1 MGCRVALGDVCSFYR
16 GASVP
21 RTRMYDKGAYLYLHY
36 GDLYKGFDL
45 HIDVEDPAKPIP
57 YILNNEK
64 IKDSQ
69 RLRDQDIVYVLTSE
83 TVDDLGHAYLFNN
96 PKEKPTISGT
106 ETTIVRVNRRDLVVP
121 AYLNY
126 LMSSPRFIREL
137 RQYTRGM
144 KVFRVHPKD
153 VARIEI
159 DLPQTEVQHQI
170 VSILDAIYA
179 KQQANSKLNGYLADA
194 VDGLFEKALG
204 QAGEKTLTDVIEI
217 LSGGTPKTKISEYW
231 EDGEIPFFGPGD
243 ANGSTYCLT
252 TAKHITQLGLEN
264 CNSELYP
271 VDTVFLT
278 ARGTVGKVAMAGKP
292 MAMNQSCFAFRGLGV
307 SQPAVYQIIKRAVR
321 SLKAKANGATFAAIN
336 TRDLKIEEILVP
348 SDEELA
354 AFEEE
359 AASLHSMMRVNEE
372 ESLKLSSLRD
382 ALLPKLIA
390 GEIDVSKIDLTQ
402 LNSHLA

>member
-1 MGCRVALGDVCSFYR
+1 MGCKHVRLSDVATLTPGFAFKSKDFGNYDAKAIKITDVSDDCCSSDLAGVNIDEYSLAKMKKYLVHPGDYFLAMTGSIGKVGR
-16 GASVP
+16 
-21 RTRMYDKGAYLYLHY
+21 
-36 GDLYKGFDL
+36 
-45 HIDVEDPAKPIP
+45 I
-57 YILNNEK
+57 
-64 IKDSQ
+64 
-69 RLRDQDIVYVLTSE
+69 
-83 TVDDLGHAYLFNN
+83 TVG
-96 PKEKPTISGT
+96 S
-106 ETTIVRVNRRDLVVP
+106 
-121 AYLNY
+121 AYLNQRVLGVRPSAAINKGY
-126 LMSSPRFIREL
+126 LWHLLNSNDFKNHLLTHIDSHSVQANISAKSVGSFE
-137 RQYTRGM
+137 
-144 KVFRVHPKD
+144 F
-153 VARIEI
+153 
-159 DLPQTEVQHQI
+159 DLPERTIQDAVA
-170 VSILDAIYA
+170 SILGSFD
-179 KQQANSKLNGYLADA
+179 SKIQCNTRLNGYLADA

-204 QAGEKTLTDVIEI
+204 QAEEKTLTDVVEI

-252 TAKHITQLGLEN
+252 TAKRITQLGLEN

-336 TRDLKIEEILVP
+336 TRDLKIETILVP
-348 SDEELA
+348 SAEELT

-390 GEIDVSKIDLTQ
+390 GEIDVSKIDFMQ

>member
-1 MGCRVALGDVCSFYR
+1 MKIEDICTRICSGGTPKSGKAEYYENGTIPWLNTKEINFNRIQATETFITEEGLNNSSAKWIKPHAVIVAMYGATAGRVAVAETPLTTNQACCNLEVDETIADYR
-16 GASVP
+16 YVYYWLKQNFDSIAGLANGGAQQNLS
-21 RTRMYDKGAYLYLHY
+21 
-36 GDLYKGFDL
+36 
-45 HIDVEDPAKPIP
+45 AK
-57 YILNNEK
+57 
-64 IKDSQ
+64 
-69 RLRDQDIVYVLTSE
+69 V
-83 TVDDLGHAYLFNN
+83 
-96 PKEKPTISGT
+96 
-106 ETTIVRVNRRDLVVP
+106 
-121 AYLNY
+121 
-126 LMSSPRFIREL
+126 IR
-137 RQYTRGM
+137 Q
-144 KVFRVHPKD
+144 
-153 VARIEI
+153 IEI
-159 DLPQTEVQHQI
+159 NLPDLIKQR
-170 VSILDAIYA
+170 SIANFLDSFDSKIETNA
-179 KQQANSKLNGYLADA
+179 KLNGYLADA

-204 QAGEKTLTDVIEI
+204 QAEEKTLTDVVEI

-252 TAKHITQLGLEN
+252 TAKRITQLGLEN

-336 TRDLKIEEILVP
+336 TRDLKIETILVP
-348 SDEELA
+348 SAEELT

-390 GEIDVSKIDLTQ
+390 GEIDVSKIDFMQ
-402 LNSHLA
+402 LNSHLV

>member
-1 MGCRVALGDVCSFYR
+1 MKIEDICTRICSGGTPKSGKAEYYENGTIPWLNTKEINFNRIQATETFITEEGLNNSSAKWIKPHAVIVAMYGATAGRVAVAEAPLTTNQACCNLEVDETIADYR
-16 GASVP
+16 YVYYWLKQNFDSIAGLANGGAQQNLS
-21 RTRMYDKGAYLYLHY
+21 
-36 GDLYKGFDL
+36 
-45 HIDVEDPAKPIP
+45 AK
-57 YILNNEK
+57 
-64 IKDSQ
+64 
-69 RLRDQDIVYVLTSE
+69 V
-83 TVDDLGHAYLFNN
+83 
-96 PKEKPTISGT
+96 
-106 ETTIVRVNRRDLVVP
+106 
-121 AYLNY
+121 
-126 LMSSPRFIREL
+126 IR
-137 RQYTRGM
+137 Q
-144 KVFRVHPKD
+144 
-153 VARIEI
+153 IEI
-159 DLPQTEVQHQI
+159 NLPDLIKQR
-170 VSILDAIYA
+170 SIANFLDSFDSKIETNA
-179 KQQANSKLNGYLADA
+179 KLNGYLADA

-204 QAGEKTLTDVIEI
+204 QAEEKTLTDVVEI

-252 TAKHITQLGLEN
+252 TAKRITQLGLEN

-336 TRDLKIEEILVP
+336 TRDLKIETILVP
-348 SDEELA
+348 SAEELT

-390 GEIDVSKIDLTQ
+390 GEIDVSKIDFMQ
-402 LNSHLA
+402 LNSHLV